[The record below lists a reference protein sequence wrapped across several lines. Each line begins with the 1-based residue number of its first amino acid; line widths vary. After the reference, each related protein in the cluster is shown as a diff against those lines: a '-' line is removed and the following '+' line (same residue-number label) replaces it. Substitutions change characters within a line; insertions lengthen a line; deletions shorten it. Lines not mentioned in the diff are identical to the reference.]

1 MVIITNHRLA
11 ITNNRLTT
19 TSHRLATSNGLA
31 TQPQIKM
38 AKMKRELYALLSN
51 DSKDCPPIIQT
62 NAIPGGY
69 KQKKVKLGQRKVRSW
84 KWVRFNPGRTDSF
97 YLYHWR
103 RAAEEHKEYPFAKFN
118 KKIPIPQYT
127 FQEYQQKIQCDDW
140 NKEESDYLL
149 SLCKQFDLRFP
160 VIHDRW
166 DRTKFKNRTMEELK
180 KHYYDICNA
189 MQPNELK
196 QISYDPE
203 HEKKRKDQLI
213 KLYNRSTEQ
222 VEEEQRLLEE
232 LKKIELRKKEREK
245 KTQDLQKLITAAD
258 TPQLKKQETASH
270 HKASIGPGRPG
281 GLGRGRKKTSSQAKT
296 PSEAKGQFALNQL
309 NQSNLLESTG
319 IKFPEWRT
327 AGVSLRSQRLKLPS
341 AVGQKKAKAVEQ
353 LLNELKVD
361 LRPVPSEEI
370 CQHFNELRS
379 EMVLLYELKSA
390 LTNYEFELQSLKH
403 QVEK

>member
-1 MVIITNHRLA
+1 MI
-11 ITNNRLTT
+11 
-19 TSHRLATSNGLA
+19 
-31 TQPQIKM
+31 
-38 AKMKRELYALLSN
+38 KMKRELYALLSN

-69 KQKKVKLGQRKVRSW
+69 KQKVKLGQRKVRSW
-84 KWVRFNPGRTDSF
+84 KWVRFNPGRTDGF
-97 YLYHWR
+97 HLYHWR
-103 RAAEEHKEYPFAKFN
+103 RVAEEGKEYPFAKFN

-166 DRTKFKNRTMEELK
+166 DRVKFKSRTMEDLK

-213 KLYNRSTEQ
+213 KLYNRSNEQ
-222 VEEEQRLLEE
+222 VEEEQKLLEE

-258 TPQLKKQETASH
+258 TPQLKKQETLVH
-270 HKASIGPGRPG
+270 HKTSAGPGRPG
-281 GLGRGRKKTSSQAKT
+281 GLGRGRKKMSNVVRT
-296 PSEAKGQFALNQL
+296 PSEAKGQFAFQL
-309 NQSNLLESTG
+309 NQNNILESAG
-319 IKFPEWRT
+319 IKFPETRT
-327 AGVSLRSQRLKLPS
+327 AGAILRSQRLKLPA

-353 LLNELKVD
+353 LLNELNVD
-361 LRPVPSEEI
+361 LRPVPCEEI
-370 CQHFNELRS
+370 CQQFNDLRS
-379 EMVLLYELKSA
+379 EMVLLYELKLA
-390 LTNYEFELQSLKH
+390 LGNCEFELQSLKH
-403 QVEK
+403 QFEK